1 MKRKKPSKYKKDK
14 AKKLSFNELI
24 NKFNKNKKYLSKK
37 YKYKFK
43 ISKDKNDVL
52 S

>member
-1 MKRKKPSKYKKDK
+1 MKKKKPSKYKKDK

-37 YKYKFK
+37 YNISLKFRR
-43 ISKDKNDVL
+43 
-52 S
+52 